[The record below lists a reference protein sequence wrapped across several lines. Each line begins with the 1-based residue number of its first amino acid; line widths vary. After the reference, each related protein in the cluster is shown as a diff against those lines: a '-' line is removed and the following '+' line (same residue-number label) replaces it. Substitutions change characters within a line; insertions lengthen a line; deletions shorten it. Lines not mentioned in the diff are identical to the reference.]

1 MSQIV
6 WIGNL
11 TTQKQIDTFTPA
23 NVEST
28 DTFTLTATGDDGSS
42 VAISFNATGA
52 TVANVTAGLVA
63 AWNASTHRLCQLA
76 LAADNTT
83 NLTLTA
89 VTAGVPFSVAATTT
103 DHGGANTQTLTRA
116 ATQANIGPNDV
127 SLAGNYQANVMFVAS
142 DTVTLNGLASSS
154 LLYGLNQSAIT
165 LTKLDVKRPASIY
178 VGNPDQAY
186 YLRVS
191 ATTLN
196 IGEQVPGAG
205 STGSQFIAIDTGSNA
220 ATVNLFSSTT
230 AGLNGLPPVLLKG
243 SHASNV
249 LNILG
254 GNGGLG
260 MLTPGEASS
269 FPNINMLNGTFTVGS
284 GVTGPTLLSQDGG
297 TFTLNVGATTV
308 KQNAGTLNLAGSGNI
323 TTFWAGGKLISTGT
337 GKIATLEVP
346 AGGVADFS
354 SVPATAAAPVTFA
367 GTVILH
373 AGATLNIDN
382 GIPGSLVIDNPLQL
396 YHASTE
402 GVAKATVLMPK
413 HMQLTVAKI

>member
-1 MSQIV
+1 
-6 WIGNL
+6 
-11 TTQKQIDTFTPA
+11 
-23 NVEST
+23 VEST

-52 TVANVTAGLVA
+52 TVANVTAGLAA
-63 AWNASTHRLCQLA
+63 AWNASTHRLAKLA
-76 LAADNTT
+76 VAADNTT

-142 DTVTLNGLASSS
+142 DTVTIAGLAAES

-196 IGEQVPGAG
+196 IGEQVPGAS

-230 AGLNGLPPVLLKG
+230 SGLNGLPPVLLKG

-260 MLTPGEASS
+260 LLTPGEASS
-269 FPNINMLNGTFTVGS
+269 FPNINMLDGTFTVGS
-284 GVTGPTLLSQDGG
+284 GRDGADAAQPGRRDVHPQRRRDDGEAERRHAQPRRQRQHHDLLGGREAGLHRHRQDHH
-297 TFTLNVGATTV
+297 
-308 KQNAGTLNLAGSGNI
+308 
-323 TTFWAGGKLISTGT
+323 AGGPGRRRGGFLQRPGDRR
-337 GKIATLEVP
+337 G
-346 AGGVADFS
+346 AGHLRRHRHPSRRRHAEHRQRDPRQPGHRQ
-354 SVPATAAAPVTFA
+354 PGAALSRQHRGRRQSDHQDAQT
-367 GTVILH
+367 H
-373 AGATLNIDN
+373 AVDDRKDLSRG
-382 GIPGSLVIDNPLQL
+382 
-396 YHASTE
+396 
-402 GVAKATVLMPK
+402 
-413 HMQLTVAKI
+413 